1 MRKRLLSLLFAGAL
15 VASVATVGVSAA
27 TDAEGRYEHTDP
39 KVNTRRVWFYMP
51 SDWYNDFSKQTGD
64 TAGMY
69 WWGGT
74 GSGNPWCGYKT
85 YADSASQMFYVDLPA
100 DVPMVI
106 WNNYVNGEMDTE
118 APIYKAAFQ
127 TVDIP
132 SEGIGKDD
140 DSVYLEQEGFWEEMK
155 ESFKGDKSAL
165 GNFADT
171 FENNEDFGFMLNL
184 DNMIYV
190 LDDNTRYV
198 SMSALSGKLGY
209 SGQWYFYF
217 GDGTYGSWPSP
228 ERSKEEMAKGN
239 GVFGELKYVHTPL
252 NEAGFKE
259 VDGEKYYYYLTGD
272 GEVVYGQRAKNGFFT
287 KDGKI
292 YYAQENGNLLRNT
305 ERSFTEEEA
314 VDIFG
319 NKVDGLVAGETYTF
333 DADGVL
339 KLKEGQGGIG
349 VEEHTEPPTKAPV
362 ETTAPA
368 AEDTTKGTIPTPPAD
383 ATSAT
388 ETKGSASSDTA
399 SKTNTTTTGGTTTDN
414 AAIQTGTYSMAAVIF
429 LVLAAFVGFAFY
441 SRRKYNK

>member
-27 TDAEGRYEHTDP
+27 TDAEGRYEHTDS

-140 DSVYLEQEGFWEEMK
+140 DSVYLEQEGFWEEMA

-217 GDGTYGSWPSP
+217 GDGTYGSWPTP

-272 GEVVYGQRAKNGFFT
+272 GEVIYGQRAKKGFFGEGS
-287 KDGKI
+287 DI

-305 ERSFTEEEA
+305 ERAFTEEEL

-319 NKVDGLVAGETYTF
+319 EKLTIFDVGETLTF
-333 DADGVL
+333 DG
-339 KLKEGQGGIG
+339 EGRITTSTKGTIPPR
-349 VEEHTEPPTKAPV
+349 TEPPTKPPV
-362 ETTAPA
+362 ETTLAPTA
-368 AEDTTKGTIPTPPAD
+368 QEDTTKVNGTVPTPPAD
-383 ATSAT
+383 ATSG
-388 ETKGSASSDTA
+388 TKGSATSDNA
-399 SKTNTTTTGGTTTDN
+399 PKSGTTTTGSVSSDN
-414 AAIQTGTYSMAAVIF
+414 SAIQTGTYSMAAVIF

>member
-1 MRKRLLSLLFAGAL
+1 
-15 VASVATVGVSAA
+15 
-27 TDAEGRYEHTDP
+27 
-39 KVNTRRVWFYMP
+39 
-51 SDWYNDFSKQTGD
+51 
-64 TAGMY
+64 
-69 WWGGT
+69 
-74 GSGNPWCGYKT
+74 
-85 YADSASQMFYVDLPA
+85 
-100 DVPMVI
+100 
-106 WNNYVNGEMDTE
+106 
-118 APIYKAAFQ
+118 Q

-132 SEGIGKDD
+132 SEGICEDD
-140 DSVYLEQEGFWEEMK
+140 DSVYLEQEGFWEEMS
-155 ESFKGDKSAL
+155 ESFEGDKSAL
-165 GNFADT
+165 GDFKDS
-171 FENNEDFGFMLNL
+171 FEDGDYGFMLNL

-190 LDDNTRYV
+190 LDDNTKYV

-209 SGQWYFYF
+209 NGQWYFYF

-239 GVFGELKYVHTPL
+239 GVFGELKYMHTPL

-259 VDGEKYYYYLTGD
+259 VDGEKYYYYVTGD
-272 GEVVYGQRAKNGFFT
+272 GENNYGQRAKNGFFT

>member
-27 TDAEGRYEHTDP
+27 TDAEGRYEHTDS

-287 KDGKI
+287 ENGEI

-305 ERSFTEEEA
+305 ERAFTEEEL

-319 NKVDGLVAGETYTF
+319 EKLTIYDVGETITF
-333 DADGVL
+333 DG
-339 KLKEGQGGIG
+339 EGRSTVPPKGTIPAR
-349 VEEHTEPPTKAPV
+349 TEPTTKAPV

-368 AEDTTKGTIPTPPAD
+368 ADDTSKGTIPTPPAD

-388 ETKGSASSDTA
+388 ETKGSASSDTV

>member
-27 TDAEGRYEHTDP
+27 TDAEGRYEHTDS
-39 KVNTRRVWFYMP
+39 KVSTRRVWFYMP

-85 YADSASQMFYVDLPA
+85 YADSASRMFYVDLPA

-118 APIYKAAFQ
+118 APIYKAALQ

-132 SEGIGKDD
+132 CENFTEND
-140 DSVYLEQEGFWEEMK
+140 DSVYLEQEGFWEEMT
-155 ESFKGDKSAL
+155 ESFEGDKSAL
-165 GNFADT
+165 GNFANT
-171 FENNEDFGFMLNL
+171 FEDNKVYGFMMNF

-190 LDDNTRYV
+190 LDDNTKYV
-198 SMSALSGKLGY
+198 SKSAYSGKLGY

-272 GEVVYGQRAKNGFFT
+272 GENNYGQRAKNGFFS
-287 KDGKI
+287 DGEDF

-305 ERSFTEEEA
+305 EKSFSEEEI

-319 NKVDGLVAGETYTF
+319 NKVIGLEADKVYKFKDSGAIDFEGEPKPEPTPIPT
-333 DADGVL
+333 
-339 KLKEGQGGIG
+339 
-349 VEEHTEPPTKAPV
+349 PPTPKPV
-362 ETTAPA
+362 ETTVAPTA
-368 AEDTTKGTIPTPPAD
+368 DDTSKGTIPTPPAD

-399 SKTNTTTTGGTTTDN
+399 PKTGTTTTGGTTSDN
-414 AAIQTGTYSMAAVIF
+414 SAIQTGTYSMAAVIF

>member
-1 MRKRLLSLLFAGAL
+1 MS
-15 VASVATVGVSAA
+15 
-27 TDAEGRYEHTDP
+27 
-39 KVNTRRVWFYMP
+39 
-51 SDWYNDFSKQTGD
+51 
-64 TAGMY
+64 
-69 WWGGT
+69 
-74 GSGNPWCGYKT
+74 
-85 YADSASQMFYVDLPA
+85 
-100 DVPMVI
+100 
-106 WNNYVNGEMDTE
+106 
-118 APIYKAAFQ
+118 
-127 TVDIP
+127 
-132 SEGIGKDD
+132 
-140 DSVYLEQEGFWEEMK
+140 
-155 ESFKGDKSAL
+155 ESFEGDKSAL
-165 GNFADT
+165 GNFANT
-171 FENNEDFGFMLNL
+171 FEDNKVYGFMMNF

-190 LDDNTRYV
+190 LDDNTKNV

-209 SGQWYFYF
+209 NGQWYFYF

-259 VDGEKYYYYLTGD
+259 VDGEKYYYYMTSYMNSEGD
-272 GEVVYGQRAKNGFFT
+272 NIIYGQRAKNGFFS
-287 KDGKI
+287 DGEDF

-305 ERSFTEEEA
+305 EKSFSEEEI

-319 NKVDGLVAGETYTF
+319 NKVIGLEADKVYKFKDSGAIDFEGEPKPEPTPIPT
-333 DADGVL
+333 
-339 KLKEGQGGIG
+339 
-349 VEEHTEPPTKAPV
+349 PPTPKPV
-362 ETTAPA
+362 ETTVAPTA
-368 AEDTTKGTIPTPPAD
+368 DDTSKGTIPTPPAD

>member
-27 TDAEGRYEHTDP
+27 TDAEGRYEHTDS
-39 KVNTRRVWFYMP
+39 KVSTRRVWFYMP

-132 SEGIGKDD
+132 SEGICEDD
-140 DSVYLEQEGFWEEMK
+140 DSVYLEQDGFWEEMK
-155 ESFKGDKSAL
+155 ESFEDDKSAL
-165 GNFADT
+165 GDFKDS
-171 FENNEDFGFMLNL
+171 FEDGDYGFMLNL

-190 LDDNTRYV
+190 LDDNTKYV
-198 SMSALSGKLGY
+198 SASELSGKLGY
-209 SGQWYFYF
+209 NGQWYFYF

-252 NEAGFKE
+252 NTIGFKE
-259 VDGEKYYYYLTGD
+259 VDGEKYFYYEKTEG
-272 GEVVYGQRAKNGFFT
+272 
-287 KDGKI
+287 GKL
-292 YYAQENGNLLRNT
+292 YH
-305 ERSFTEEEA
+305 
-314 VDIFG
+314 
-319 NKVDGLVAGETYTF
+319 F
-333 DADGVL
+333 DAEGVMEVDFIPL
-339 KLKEGQGGIG
+339 P
-349 VEEHTEPPTKAPV
+349 EPTTAPPVTKPA

-368 AEDTTKGTIPTPPAD
+368 ADDTSKGTIPTPPAD

>member
-27 TDAEGRYEHTDP
+27 TDAEGRYEHTDS

-132 SEGIGKDD
+132 SEGICEDD
-140 DSVYLEQEGFWEEMK
+140 DSVYLEQDGFWEEMK
-155 ESFKGDKSAL
+155 ESFEGDKSAL
-165 GNFADT
+165 GDFKDS
-171 FENNEDFGFMLNL
+171 FEDGDYGFMLNL

-190 LDDNTRYV
+190 LDDNTKYV
-198 SMSALSGKLGY
+198 SASELSGKLGY
-209 SGQWYFYF
+209 NGQWYFYF
-217 GDGTYGSWPSP
+217 GDGTYGSWPTP

-272 GEVVYGQRAKNGFFT
+272 GENNYGQRAKNGFFGLGS
-287 KDGKI
+287 DI
-292 YYAQENGNLLRNT
+292 YYAQENGNLLRDT
-305 ERSFTEEEA
+305 ERVFTEEEI

-319 NKVDGLVAGETYTF
+319 NKVAGLNAGESYKF
-333 DADGVL
+333 DSQG
-339 KLKEGQGGIG
+339 KLMT
-349 VEEHTEPPTKAPV
+349 EEPFTLPPMTEPPTKAPV
-362 ETTAPA
+362 ETTVAPA
-368 AEDTTKGTIPTPPAD
+368 QDDTTKGTVPDPKTD

>member
-27 TDAEGRYEHTDP
+27 TDAEGRYEHTDS

-132 SEGIGKDD
+132 SEGICEDD
-140 DSVYLEQEGFWEEMK
+140 DSVYLEQDGFWEEMK
-155 ESFKGDKSAL
+155 ESFEDDKSAL
-165 GNFADT
+165 GDFKDS
-171 FENNEDFGFMLNL
+171 FEDGDYGFMLNL

-190 LDDNTRYV
+190 LDDNTKYV
-198 SMSALSGKLGY
+198 SASELSGKLGY
-209 SGQWYFYF
+209 NGQWYFYF
-217 GDGTYGSWPSP
+217 GDGTYGSWP
-228 ERSKEEMAKGN
+228 
-239 GVFGELKYVHTPL
+239 KYMHTPL

-259 VDGEKYYYYLTGD
+259 VDGEIYYYYMTSEGD
-272 GEVVYGQRAKNGFFT
+272 KIYGQRAKNGFFGSDT
-287 KDGKI
+287 KI
-292 YYAQENGNLLRNT
+292 YYAQENGNLLRNAD
-305 ERSFTEEEA
+305 RSFTEEEA
-314 VDIFG
+314 VDIYG
-319 NKVDGLVAGETYTF
+319 NKVANLEVGKVYHF
-333 DADGVL
+333 DAEGVM
-339 KLKEGQGGIG
+339 EADF
-349 VEEHTEPPTKAPV
+349 EPPTDPPMPTTKPV
-362 ETTAPA
+362 ETTVAPTA
-368 AEDTTKGTIPTPPAD
+368 DDTSKGTIPTPPAD

-399 SKTNTTTTGGTTTDN
+399 PKTGTTTTGGTTSDN
-414 AAIQTGTYSMAAVIF
+414 SAIQTGTYSMAAVIF

-441 SRRKYNK
+441 SRRITANAV

>member
-27 TDAEGRYEHTDP
+27 TDAEGRYEHTDS
-39 KVNTRRVWFYMP
+39 KVSTRRVWFYMP

-106 WNNYVNGEMDTE
+106 WNNFVNGEMDTE

-132 SEGIGKDD
+132 SEGFTEDD

-165 GNFADT
+165 GNFVNT
-171 FENNEDFGFMLNL
+171 FEDNEDYGFMMNF

-198 SMSALSGKLGY
+198 SESALSGKLGY

-217 GDGTYGSWPSP
+217 GDGTYGSWPTP

-272 GEVVYGQRAKNGFFT
+272 GEVVYGQRAKNGFFGSDT
-287 KDGKI
+287 KI
-292 YYAQENGNLLRNT
+292 YYAQENGNLLRNAD
-305 ERSFTEEEA
+305 RSFTEEEA
-314 VDIFG
+314 VDIYG
-319 NKVDGLVAGETYTF
+319 NKVDNLEVGKVYHF
-333 DADGVL
+333 DAEGVM
-339 KLKEGQGGIG
+339 EADF
-349 VEEHTEPPTKAPV
+349 EPPTDPPMPTTKPV
-362 ETTAPA
+362 ETTVAPA
-368 AEDTTKGTIPTPPAD
+368 QDDTTKGTVPTPPAD

-399 SKTNTTTTGGTTTDN
+399 PKTGTTTTGGTTTDN
-414 AAIQTGTYSMAAVIF
+414 SAIQTGTYSMAAVIF
-429 LVLAAFVGFAFY
+429 IVLAAFVGFAFY

>member
-27 TDAEGRYEHTDP
+27 TDAEGRYEHTDS

-106 WNNYVNGEMDTE
+106 WNNYVNGEMEPE

-132 SEGIGKDD
+132 SEGICEDD
-140 DSVYLEQEGFWEEMK
+140 DSVYLEQDGFWEEMK
-155 ESFKGDKSAL
+155 ESFEDDKSAL
-165 GNFADT
+165 GDFKDS
-171 FENNEDFGFMLNL
+171 FEDGDYGFMLNL

-190 LDDNTRYV
+190 LDDNTKYV
-198 SMSALSGKLGY
+198 SASELSGKLGY
-209 SGQWYFYF
+209 NGQWYFYF

-239 GVFGELKYVHTPL
+239 GVFGELKYMHTPL
-252 NEAGFKE
+252 NEIGFKE
-259 VDGEKYYYYLTGD
+259 VDGEKYFYYEKTEGD
-272 GEVVYGQRAKNGFFT
+272 VVYGQRAKNGFFS
-287 KDGKI
+287 KDGDI
-292 YYAQENGNLLRNT
+292 YYAQENGNLLRNAD
-305 ERSFTEEEA
+305 RSFTDEEA

-319 NKVDGLVAGETYTF
+319 NKISGLEAGKVYHFDGDGKMVDS
-333 DADGVL
+333 
-339 KLKEGQGGIG
+339 GIK
-349 VEEHTEPPTKAPV
+349 PPPEQTTAPRVTKPV

-368 AEDTTKGTIPTPPAD
+368 ADDTSKGTIPTPPAD

-399 SKTNTTTTGGTTTDN
+399 PKTGTTTTGGTTSDN
-414 AAIQTGTYSMAAVIF
+414 SAIQTGTYSMAAVIF